1 MTAHETDNTKILEKI
16 PGILEVKRIL
26 LTKEYEKFIG
36 PVFAKVVKRNARN
49 IFLYRIIYRSR
60 EHSVVGFIIEPRIG
74 ENLPCIIYN
83 RGGCGEFGALKI
95 GMLLA
100 DIPAELAMQGYIVI
114 ASQYSGNAGSEGKDE
129 MGGSDI
135 EDVLVLQKIL
145 KNYSRANAKKI
156 GMYGISRGGMMTYL
170 SLAKAKWIKA
180 AVTVGGSTNL
190 FREEKLRPEM
200 KELNKQMFGG
210 SLEEKKK
217 RSAIFW
223 THLFPRKTPLLIMHG
238 SSDWRVSPL
247 DSLEL
252 SQKLLELHV
261 PHRLVLFEGADH
273 GLNEY
278 EDESVKMTLSWFD
291 RFLKNDEPLPNTKLH
306 GL

>member
-1 MTAHETDNTKILEKI
+1 MTTHETDNSKILEKI

-26 LTKEYEKFIG
+26 ITEEFEKLVG
-36 PVFAKVVKRNARN
+36 PVVAQTAKQNAQN
-49 IFLYRIIYRSR
+49 IFVYKIIYRSQG
-60 EHSVVGFIIEPRIG
+60 HKVVGFMAEPRIG
-74 ENLPCIIYN
+74 ENLPCVIYN
-83 RGGCGEFGALKI
+83 RGGSGEFGVLKI
-95 GMLLA
+95 GMFFFRL
-100 DIPAELAMQGYIVI
+100 PAELAMQGYIVI

-156 GMYGISRGGMMTYL
+156 GMQGGSRGGSMTYL
-170 SLAKAKWIKA
+170 ALSKVKWIKA
-180 AVTVGGSTNL
+180 AVTVGAPTNL
-190 FREEKLRPEM
+190 LREEKLRPE
-200 KELNKQMFGG
+200 KKAHFKKMFGG
-210 SLEEKKK
+210 SLAEKKK

-223 THLFPRKTPLLIMHG
+223 SHLFPKKTPLLVIHG
-238 SSDWRVSPL
+238 ASDWRVSPL

-252 SQKLLELHV
+252 SQKLLALHV

-273 GLNEY
+273 GLTEHTK
-278 EDESVKMTLSWFD
+278 ESNQMIISWFD